1 MTTIQILSLV
11 VLALT
16 FVSATLWK
24 INLGILT
31 LVAAFLITS
40 VAGLPVGTIAEG
52 FPSGVVLLLVGVTFF
67 FTVVNASQTMDYVM
81 EGLLKL
87 IGGRVAVVP
96 FIFFGLATFAVGIGT
111 YSAAVAALLLPVAM
125 RFARD
130 YAVSSLLMGLMVI
143 HGVIAGVFSPIAI
156 DGIFTDGVLTQA
168 GVPSYPMQ
176 LFLSHLA
183 VHGIVCVAAFC
194 LFGGLKL
201 IRAPRRTEIDSNEPI
216 LQDGTGAGGV
226 RSETVGDTLTIASRQ
241 KVLAKPTIYQVCTM
255 VSLVVLVVSASVFGL
270 DVGYVA
276 LTLGVA
282 LALIFERKNDSL
294 VQQMPWFAMMLVTG
308 VLCYISVLT
317 EIGTLDAIGN
327 LLAGFASPAQA
338 VLALSFVS
346 AITSAFA
353 SSLGVL
359 GVNLPLAVDV
369 YAASGL
375 STLSVFG
382 PVTIASTIVD
392 ASPMGIGGALV
403 LANAAPAERPTLL
416 RKLLL
421 WGLSMIVIGPL
432 LSWIIFTVL

>member
-1 MTTIQILSLV
+1 MTSIQILSLIF
-11 VLALT
+11 LAIT
-16 FVSATLWK
+16 FVAATLWK

-40 VAGLPVGTIAEG
+40 IAGLPVDTISEG
-52 FPSGVVLLLVGVTFF
+52 FPASVVLLLVGVTFF
-67 FTVVNASQTMDYVM
+67 FTVVNASHTMDYVM
-81 EGLLKL
+81 EGLLRL
-87 IGGRVAVVP
+87 IGGRVAMVP
-96 FIFFGLATFAVGIGT
+96 FIFFALATFAVAIGT
-111 YSAAVAALLLPVAM
+111 YSAAVAALLLPIAM

-130 YAVSSLLMGLMVI
+130 YSVSSLLMGLMVI

-156 DGIFTDGVLTQA
+156 DGIFTDGVLTEA
-168 GVPSYPMQ
+168 GVPSFPMQ

-201 IRAPRRTEIDSNEPI
+201 IRAPRQIGPTTAADSDTNGDGSGGPRPRGSGTTMTLSTEKAVLGRP
-216 LQDGTGAGGV
+216 
-226 RSETVGDTLTIASRQ
+226 TL
-241 KVLAKPTIYQVCTM
+241 YQACTM
-255 VSLVVLVVSASVFGL
+255 TSLVVLVVSAAGFGL

-276 LTLGVA
+276 LTLGVV
-282 LALIFERKNDSL
+282 LALVFERKNDGL
-294 VQQMPWFAMMLVTG
+294 VQKMPWFAMMLVTG
-308 VLCYISVLT
+308 VLCYIAVLT
-317 EIGTLDAIGN
+317 EIGTLEAIGN
-327 LLAGFASPAQA
+327 LLAGFESPAQA

-369 YAASGL
+369 YSSAGM

-403 LANAAPAERPTLL
+403 LANAMPEERPSLL

-432 LSWIIFTVL
+432 LSWVIFTVF